1 MWKLHHTLVAYQ
13 KKLMTGSL
21 RGCRSKNTGVCCRPL
36 LRTKKG
42 RKNEFRMQRT
52 ITNIIVLV
60 MTGVH
65 VIEVRKVVFGL
76 QLLICNLVKHIG
88 CCLMYYIL

>member
-1 MWKLHHTLVAYQ
+1 MWKLHPTRVAYR

-36 LRTKKG
+36 LRTKNG

-52 ITNIIVLV
+52 IPNVIALMTE
-60 MTGVH
+60 TGVH
-65 VIEVRKVVFGL
+65 VIEVRKVSFAL
-76 QLLICNLVKHIG
+76 QVLMCNLLKHSG
-88 CCLMYYIL
+88 CCMM